1 MNIGALL
8 WILFLVGCSFTIL
21 YEYFAPRLEK
31 KKWDKK
37 KFNKDNLEM
46 NKEKSDIVDKKQKK
60 HNSLAKENEIKRREK
75 LLNDLLNKLIF
86 DKNKETENNRKLGKR
101 LIDENENK
109 DEINNNDNDNN
120 YLSET
125 ERIIKEQDIEYY
137 KSLETDQLLKLLKE
151 KDINDKKEEQEKLK
165 KQKQERLQFLK
176 LNLKSEPSI
185 DNENSIKLLIK
196 LPNGENIQRRFLK
209 TDTIN
214 DIYDFIDSKDQIS
227 FKYSLATNYPKKV
240 YKNDE
245 NIKLKPTFEELNIT
259 NLATFYLI
267 EL

>member
-1 MNIGALL
+1 
-8 WILFLVGCSFTIL
+8 
-21 YEYFAPRLEK
+21 
-31 KKWDKK
+31 
-37 KFNKDNLEM
+37 M

-75 LLNDLLNKLIF
+75 LLNDLLNKLVF

-101 LIDENENK
+101 LIDDNENK
-109 DEINNNDNDNN
+109 DEMNNNN

-176 LNLKSEPSI
+176 LNLKPEPPI

-214 DIYDFIDSKDQIS
+214 V
-227 FKYSLATNYPKKV
+227 T
-240 YKNDE
+240 
-245 NIKLKPTFEELNIT
+245 
-259 NLATFYLI
+259 
-267 EL
+267 